1 MLKTILV
8 QVDTWFSVDRL
19 TGARRGALSHEGNQ
33 QHSSLLASDVDLF
46 IFIRIRILFFF
57 FSRTDPD
64 LDRTFEFRYGSESIQ
79 AKTIPVPFLTG
90 VFKKMFTIMFVEH
103 AKKM

>member
-57 FSRTDPD
+57 
-64 LDRTFEFRYGSESIQ
+64 
-79 AKTIPVPFLTG
+79 
-90 VFKKMFTIMFVEH
+90 
-103 AKKM
+103 

>member
-1 MLKTILV
+1 MKETNNILACWPV
-8 QVDTWFSVDRL
+8 MWICLYLYGS
-19 TGARRGALSHEGNQ
+19 GSC
-33 QHSSLLASDVDLF
+33 
-46 IFIRIRILFFF
+46 FFF